1 MAKKFNFKIYTS
13 DGKVLQD
20 EIDLLN
26 VVTTTGA
33 MGILA
38 NHLPLIGIIDISQF
52 NYKKDNETFYFAI
65 SGGVLN
71 IKKDGVTILA
81 ESFEQD
87 TEIDFARAEEAKN
100 RAEERL
106 KNHQLDID
114 VKRAEIAL
122 KKSLNRL
129 SLRK

>member
-1 MAKKFNFKIYTS
+1 MAKKFKFKIYTS

-26 VVTTTGA
+26 VVTTTGT

-87 TEIDFARAEEAKN
+87 IEIDFARAEEAKN
-100 RAEERL
+100 RAEDRL

-114 VKRAEIAL
+114 IKRAEIAL

>member
-81 ESFEQD
+81 ESFERD

-100 RAEERL
+100 RAEDRL

-114 VKRAEIAL
+114 IKRAEIAL

>member
-1 MAKKFNFKIYTS
+1 MAKKFKFKIYTS

-33 MGILA
+33 IGILA

-52 NYKKDNETFYFAI
+52 NYKKDGGTFYFAI

-100 RAEERL
+100 RAEDRL

-114 VKRAEIAL
+114 IKRAEIAL

>member
-20 EIDLLN
+20 EINLLN

-100 RAEERL
+100 RAEDRL

-114 VKRAEIAL
+114 IKRAEIAL

>member
-100 RAEERL
+100 RAEDRL

-114 VKRAEIAL
+114 IKRAEIAL

>member
-13 DGKVLQD
+13 DGKTLQD
-20 EIDLLN
+20 EVDILN

-52 NYKKDNETFYFAI
+52 NYKKDGETFYFAI

-71 IKKDGVTILA
+71 VKKDGVTILA

-87 TEIDFARAEEAKN
+87 SEIDFARAEEAKN

-106 KNHQLDID
+106 KSHELDID
-114 VKRAEIAL
+114 VKRAEKNL

>member
-1 MAKKFNFKIYTS
+1 MAKKFKFKIYTS

-52 NYKKDNETFYFAI
+52 NYKKDNDTFYFAI

-87 TEIDFARAEEAKN
+87 SEIDFARAEEAKN
-100 RAEERL
+100 RAEDRL

-114 VKRAEIAL
+114 IKRAEIAL

>member
-1 MAKKFNFKIYTS
+1 MAKKFKFKIYTS

-38 NHLPLIGIIDISQF
+38 NHLPLIGIIVISQF

-100 RAEERL
+100 RAEDRL

-114 VKRAEIAL
+114 IKRAEIAL

>member
-13 DGKVLQD
+13 DGKTLQD
-20 EIDLLN
+20 EVDILN

-100 RAEERL
+100 RAEDRL

-114 VKRAEIAL
+114 IKRAEIAL

>member
-13 DGKVLQD
+13 DGKTLQD
-20 EIDLLN
+20 EVDILN

-52 NYKKDNETFYFAI
+52 NYKKDGETFYFAI

-71 IKKDGVTILA
+71 VKKDGVTILA

-87 TEIDFARAEEAKN
+87 SEIDFARAEEAKN
-100 RAEERL
+100 RAEDRL

-114 VKRAEIAL
+114 IKRAEIAL

>member
-13 DGKVLQD
+13 DGKTLQD

-38 NHLPLIGIIDISQF
+38 DHLPLIGIIDISQF

-81 ESFEQD
+81 ESFERD
-87 TEIDFARAEEAKN
+87 TEIDFVRAEEAKN
-100 RAEERL
+100 RAEDRL

-114 VKRAEIAL
+114 IKRAEIAL

>member
-1 MAKKFNFKIYTS
+1 MAKKFKFKIYTS

-33 MGILA
+33 IGILA

-52 NYKKDNETFYFAI
+52 NYKKDNEIFYFAI

-100 RAEERL
+100 RAEDRL

-114 VKRAEIAL
+114 IKRAEIAL

>member
-13 DGKVLQD
+13 DGKTLQD
-20 EIDLLN
+20 EVDILN

-52 NYKKDNETFYFAI
+52 NYKKDGETFYFAI

-71 IKKDGVTILA
+71 VKKDGVTILA

-87 TEIDFARAEEAKN
+87 SEIDFARAEQAKI

-106 KNHQLDID
+106 KSHELDID